1 MKAFLTSLSALTLLV
16 VSLLIQSP
24 VMALSTHSIQSLPII
39 GVQSSSLLAATKEA
53 GDQLQASI
61 GAVSGEGGQQ
71 TKKGTK
77 QRQADGKEVDRTA
90 KALVKEDASK
100 VAKATK

>member
-1 MKAFLTSLSALTLLV
+1 MKAFLTSFVALSLLMA
-16 VSLLIQSP
+16 SLLIQSP
-24 VMALSTHSIQSLPII
+24 VMALSTHSLQSLPLM
-39 GVQSSSLLAATKEA
+39 GVQSSSDKVATKKA

-61 GAVSGEGGQQ
+61 GSVTAEGDQQ

-77 QRQADGKEVDRTA
+77 ERQADGKQVDRTA
-90 KALVKEDASK
+90 KALVKADASK